1 MEEEYYEYY
10 EEEENSKIDIIA
22 LIKKLLAN
30 WKKLLV
36 WVAVAAVL
44 GVVVAVSIPRR
55 YAVSS
60 KLAPEIVQKSG
71 SSMSS
76 LAALAGVNLNNMT
89 VTDAMYPDLYPDIV
103 YSVPFIVD
111 LFSMPVAVHDG
122 KEICQTDLSD
132 YALHYTKSPWWS
144 KVISSPIRLIGW
156 ARSLF
161 TKKTGS
167 EAEPAEQTEI
177 DCYHLT
183 KEQGKAYKAISHY
196 VEITVDKKSYVITVT
211 TETQDPKVSADLCQ
225 LVIDNL
231 KKYVVNYRT
240 EKARH
245 DLEYYQ
251 QLYDQAQKE
260 YYEAQQKYARYV
272 DANQGV
278 VFQRVLIERE
288 RLQSEASLKLQV
300 YNTTAQQLTN
310 AKAKVQM
317 ETPVCAVLQP
327 PTIPLK
333 SSGTSRSKI
342 LVAFMFLGLCFGSVW
357 YLWGQDIVA
366 KLRGKDDESET
377 SSES

>member
-10 EEEENSKIDIIA
+10 EDGENSKIDIIA
-22 LIKKLLAN
+22 MVKKLLAN

-44 GVVVAVSIPRR
+44 GVVVAISIPRK

-111 LFSMPVAVHDG
+111 LFSMPVTVYDG

-144 KVISSPIRLIGW
+144 KVISSPIRLLGW
-156 ARSLF
+156 FRSLV
-161 TKKTGS
+161 TKKTDS
-167 EAEPAEQTEI
+167 EADRTEI

-183 KEQGKAYKAISHY
+183 MEQGKAFKAISHCI
-196 VEITVDKKSYVITVT
+196 EITVDKKSYVITVN

-240 EKARH
+240 EKSRH
-245 DLEYYQ
+245 DLAYYQ

-260 YYEAQQKYARYV
+260 YYDAQQKYARYV

-288 RLQSEASLKLQV
+288 RLQNEANLKYQV
-300 YNTTAQQLTN
+300 YNSIAQQVNN

-333 SSGTSRSKI
+333 ASGTSRSKM
-342 LVAFMFLGLCFGSVW
+342 LVAFMFLGFCMGSVW
-357 YLWGQDIVA
+357 YLWGQDMIA
-366 KLRGKDDESET
+366 KLRGKDEESET
-377 SSES
+377 SAES